1 MKQERERGWAMA
13 SCPLRLYFT
22 GMNLSHILSACW
34 PSKSRS
40 PASGNRSLT
49 PESFSCLTR
58 ILLKMQSRRGSVPNP
73 RSNSPCFLLLSH
85 VLCKGPS
92 IFSLPND
99 PSGINLSLCFL
110 RLISLLYHCPMADT
124 ACGLFF
130 LPPYRKCIPKGA
142 SRRVP
147 SGCARRGW
155 MQPHY
160 GLTVCMK
167 KKGLTKHFPF
177 ISQPNGLARAAGLY
191 PVNSIVFKRISL
203 GLDHN
208 SMGCTQALL
217 CLCG

>member
-1 MKQERERGWAMA
+1 MA

-22 GMNLSHILSACW
+22 GMSLSHILSACW

-40 PASGNRSLT
+40 PASGTRSST

-73 RSNSPCFLLLSH
+73 RSNSTCFLLLSH

-130 LPPYRKCIPKGA
+130 APVQEVH
-142 SRRVP
+142 SRE
-147 SGCARRGW
+147 SIETCSL
-155 MQPHY
+155 
-160 GLTVCMK
+160 GLCSTGLDATPLWFNCMYE